1 MHIINHNIWLNKN
14 TTYLNEIRKDGIQI
28 YYFDFADNDYV
39 DYINNKKNTKNT
51 HKEKYGE

>member
-39 DYINNKKNTKNT
+39 DYINNKENTKNT